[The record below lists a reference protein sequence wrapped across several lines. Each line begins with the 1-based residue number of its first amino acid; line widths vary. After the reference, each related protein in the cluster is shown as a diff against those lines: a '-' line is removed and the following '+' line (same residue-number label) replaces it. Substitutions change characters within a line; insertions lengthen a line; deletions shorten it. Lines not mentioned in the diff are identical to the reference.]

1 MTQHLNADNG
11 GAGKIPTWIV
21 GQLLM
26 TSLVPVWAI
35 GLRALWRSHGPVR
48 RGLTWAYALLFLFFA
63 LTTGGKIYYLAGA
76 YVPLLAAGVVALDPW
91 LAGRVHRLRSLLSSV
106 ALTTL
111 VALPLV
117 LPVSDIEWTY
127 RVNQV
132 PAESVGWPELVS
144 TVRKA
149 WEGMSASEQAH
160 AVLVT
165 ADYGEAGAINEL
177 GRGAGLPVACRM
189 QNSEWWWGP
198 GNPRATRL
206 MVVAPGPR
214 DVTGYVTYLRQF
226 FRRIQVVAT
235 LGNDAGLHNQEW
247 GGHVYLCTGLVR
259 PWTATWP
266 LLRHYD

>member
-1 MTQHLNADNG
+1 M
-11 GAGKIPTWIV
+11 
-21 GQLLM
+21 
-26 TSLVPVWAI
+26 
-35 GLRALWRSHGPVR
+35 
-48 RGLTWAYALLFLFFA
+48 
-63 LTTGGKIYYLAGA
+63 
-76 YVPLLAAGVVALDPW
+76 
-91 LAGRVHRLRSLLSSV
+91 SS
-106 ALTTL
+106 
-111 VALPLV
+111 
-117 LPVSDIEWTY
+117 
-127 RVNQV
+127 
-132 PAESVGWPELVS
+132 
-144 TVRKA
+144 
-149 WEGMSASEQAH
+149 SEQAH

-235 LGNDAGLHNQEW
+235 LGNDAGLHNQVW

-259 PWTATWP
+259 SRTATRA

>member
-1 MTQHLNADNG
+1 MGNRPSSALAVTRARPEGTHG
-11 GAGKIPTWIV
+11 GV
-21 GQLLM
+21 Y
-26 TSLVPVWAI
+26 TSLPL
-35 GLRALWRSHGPVR
+35 LRRDDR
-48 RGLTWAYALLFLFFA
+48 R
-63 LTTGGKIYYLAGA
+63 KIYYLAGA

-91 LAGRVHRLRSLLSSV
+91 FAERVNRLRSLLAGV

-111 VALPLV
+111 AALPLV
-117 LPVSDIEWTY
+117 LPVLPASDIDWTY

-177 GRGAGLPVACRM
+177 GRGAGLPVAYGT
-189 QNSEWWWGP
+189 QNSDWWWGP
-198 GNPRATRL
+198 GNPRATTV

-214 DVTGYVTYLRQF
+214 DVTGYVTYHRQF

-235 LGNDAGLHNQEW
+235 LGNDAELHNQVW
-247 GGHVYLCTGLVR
+247 GGHVYPCTGLVR
-259 PWTATWP
+259 SRTATRA

>member
-132 PAESVGWPELVS
+132 PAESVGWP
-144 TVRKA
+144 R
-149 WEGMSASEQAH
+149 
-160 AVLVT
+160 
-165 ADYGEAGAINEL
+165 
-177 GRGAGLPVACRM
+177 
-189 QNSEWWWGP
+189 
-198 GNPRATRL
+198 TRL
-206 MVVAPGPR
+206 DRPQGVGGDVV
-214 DVTGYVTYLRQF
+214 L
-226 FRRIQVVAT
+226 
-235 LGNDAGLHNQEW
+235 
-247 GGHVYLCTGLVR
+247 
-259 PWTATWP
+259 
-266 LLRHYD
+266 